1 MKSILLATALV
12 LALPAGAALADEA
25 IANNTATSMGTPAAS
40 PEYAAPR
47 SAVIPGLPTQ
57 ERLAQQR
64 NRDHERQLEAKLGE
78 VGLAAPGTPAA
89 N

>member
-12 LALPAGAALADEA
+12 LALPVGAAFADEA

-57 ERLAQQR
+57 ERLAEQL
-64 NRDHERQLEAKLGE
+64 NRGHERQLEAKLGE
-78 VGLAAPGTPAA
+78 LGFAPSGTPPAV
-89 N
+89 

>member
-1 MKSILLATALV
+1 MKSILLATALA

-47 SAVIPGLPTQ
+47 STVIPGLPTQ
-57 ERLAQQR
+57 ERLAEQM
-64 NRDHERQLEAKLGE
+64 NRGHQRQLDARLGE
-78 VGLAAPGTPAA
+78 LGFASPGTPAA
-89 N
+89 F